1 MISQRE
7 VDPAELER
15 EEDCDEE
22 PAIRMNML
30 ITIVEEADCC
40 KDYVGTTT
48 GIVVKKNCYEFN
60 AAKTTTSGYSMVED
74 DAKVKQGLLKKPSW
88 CARVCHRQRG
98 HGQHVREGHWS
109 GV

>member
-22 PAIRMNML
+22 PAIRMNIS

-48 GIVVKKNCYEFN
+48 RIEELLRVQRRQ
-60 AAKTTTSGYSMVED
+60 D
-74 DAKVKQGLLKKPSW
+74 DDIWLQHGGGRRQGQAGVAQKAFLVCQSLPPS
-88 CARVCHRQRG
+88 ARTRTAC
-98 HGQHVREGHWS
+98 S
-109 GV
+109 